1 MSWRWRVDEWL
12 RQQPRIDDWWR
23 TRVDGDGNSNFT
35 VRSKGPP
42 RLRGVGL
49 DDSNFAPMADVLH
62 RTAAGLLKWTGRWT
76 ARRTGRWTAGE
87 LQMDCR
93 GTAAQLQ
100 VDCRWTATGLE
111 TGLQMDCRPN
121 GSMDGY
127 RQTSQASTEREDVLE
142 DESSDSNLECA
153 TCRWHFKSSR

>member
-49 DDSNFAPMADVLH
+49 NDSNFAPRADVLH

-76 ARRTGRWTAGE
+76 ARRTGRWTARRAADG
-87 LQMDCR
+87 LQGDCCT
-93 GTAAQLQ
+93 TA
-100 VDCRWTATGLE
+100 G
-111 TGLQMDCRPN
+111 GLQMDSNWTRNWTAN
-121 GSMDGY
+121 GL
-127 RQTSQASTEREDVLE
+127 QTELVDR
-142 DESSDSNLECA
+142 
-153 TCRWHFKSSR
+153 

>member
-49 DDSNFAPMADVLH
+49 NDSNFAPRADVLH

-76 ARRTGRWTAGE
+76 ARRTGRWTARRAADG
-87 LQMDCR
+87 LQGDCCT
-93 GTAAQLQ
+93 TA
-100 VDCRWTATGLE
+100 D
-111 TGLQMDCRPN
+111 GLQMDSRWIGNWTAN
-121 GSMDGY
+121 GLQTEWVDGWL
-127 RQTSQASTEREDVLE
+127 QAD
-142 DESSDSNLECA
+142 
-153 TCRWHFKSSR
+153 KSSIDGERRRAERREF